1 MLILVLHGHVY
12 LKFDVLLVDF
22 ESLDMDFPSKETI
35 PKPIQNFLRYNFSF
49 NRNYRNFRLI
59 IFLN

>member
-35 PKPIQNFLRYNFSF
+35 PKPIQIFYA
-49 NRNYRNFRLI
+49 I
-59 IFLN
+59 ISLLTEIIEISD